1 MVRQGSSLTD
11 QLGFSYKLS
20 ETPPR
25 EASRAPALGEH
36 TAELL
41 AAVGIS
47 KEDRD
52 RLSEAGVIVA
62 HK

>member
-1 MVRQGSSLTD
+1 MVRQSSSLTD

-25 EASRAPALGEH
+25 EASRAPELGEH

-47 KEDRD
+47 REDRD

-62 HK
+62 RE